1 MSQLSVISNSSPL
14 IGLNQIQQLGLLEK
28 LFGTVTIP
36 SAVAQE
42 VAPSVQLPNWISI
55 KPLSQPIAARILA
68 TALGPGESEAISLA
82 VELSNYQVIL
92 DDRAARRL
100 ALGLG
105 LSVIGTLGILLAAK
119 RHGFISALR
128 PQLEGLVS
136 YGFHLAPELYQR
148 VLLDAGE

>member
-14 IGLNQIQQLGLLEK
+14 IGLNQIQQLDLLEK

-36 SAVAQE
+36 LAVAQE

-68 TALGPGESEAISLA
+68 TALGSGESEAISLA

-92 DDRAARRL
+92 DDRAALRL
-100 ALGLG
+100 A
-105 LSVIGTLGILLAAK
+105 
-119 RHGFISALR
+119 
-128 PQLEGLVS
+128 
-136 YGFHLAPELYQR
+136 
-148 VLLDAGE
+148 